1 MAMNRVRVLLVDDH
15 PLFRRGVRW
24 ALESHPTIEVV
35 GEAGDG
41 ETALQQVELLHP
53 NVVLCDLNL
62 PGMSGLDVT
71 RLLKDRHPRIAVVI
85 LTLHQDDEQRD
96 AALQAGA
103 SAYASKETAGT
114 ELASLLE
121 RVARGDYVIE
131 ASPSSRRAPD
141 PFDERGTPAPLSPR
155 ELDVLTSIA
164 QGNSNKEIS
173 RLLAISDQTVKNH
186 VTAILRKLDVSDRTQ
201 AVLHALRRG
210 WIKLDRDAQGEGW
223 GSGVAA
229 PNDGTGRGVT
239 S

>member
-1 MAMNRVRVLLVDDH
+1 MNRVRVLLVDDH

-24 ALESHPTIEVV
+24 ALESHPTIEIV

-41 ETALQQVELLHP
+41 ETALEQAELLHP

-71 RLLKDRHPRIAVVI
+71 RLLKGRHPRIAVVI

-141 PFDERGTPAPLSPR
+141 PFGERGAPAPLSRR

-210 WIKLDRDAQGEGW
+210 WIKLDRDQPGEGW
-223 GSGVAA
+223 GSGVASSD
-229 PNDGTGRGVT
+229 DGTGRGVT

>member
-1 MAMNRVRVLLVDDH
+1 MNRVRVLLVDDH

-24 ALESHPTIEVV
+24 ALEPHPTIEVV

-41 ETALQQVELLHP
+41 ETALQLVETLQP
-53 NVVLCDLNL
+53 SVVLCDLNL

-71 RLLKDRHPRIAVVI
+71 RLLKGRHPRLAVVI

-96 AALQAGA
+96 AAIQAGA
-103 SAYASKETAGT
+103 SAYVSKETAGS
-114 ELASLLE
+114 ELVSLLE

-131 ASPSSRRAPD
+131 APASSRRAQD
-141 PFDERGTPAPLSPR
+141 PFTERGAPVPLSPR
-155 ELDVLTSIA
+155 ELDVLTCIA

-186 VTAILRKLDVSDRTQ
+186 VTAILRKLEVSDRTQ

-210 WIKLDRDAQGEGW
+210 WIKLDRDAQEEGW
-223 GSGVAA
+223 GADIAA
-229 PNDGTGRGVT
+229 PDGQTG
-239 S
+239 